1 MSLRLIF
8 KLFIVLLAA
17 GAALIAAMGWMHG
30 ASQPAAVLNPEYRKL
45 KNIAQATRGTVFK
58 TDGAAVEYV
67 LPSSASEVRILSNP
81 SLRDI
86 DGARREAK
94 ANPDRRW
101 QYALEVEEL
110 LGDGSRTRRVH
121 TFRRTLAEV
130 KLPGGATGSGSFY
143 LQNDGPTP
151 LSAAPLRLD
160 FAGGARPERLRVRL
174 LSADPD
180 IADVLLRV
188 ATPEPIAQR
197 TAETTWRR
205 LSEEQ
210 RVRLAAGNL
219 YPADLLEEQERANLL
234 GSRWRPV
241 GPSGDVAARDIY
253 VLDTQDR
260 GAPVEPQRPAV
271 VRTGPDRLAIIQL
284 PEQGGR
290 VRIQLEPL
298 ETGAATAAEK
308 VTIRWAGHSAFQRS
322 DSEVPWADGSFVH
335 DAKFGGGWLEIAS
348 RRLATVQVRLMN
360 EGAPEGTTI
369 TPPVRLQRGWAVER
383 SAALEFPISHVGN
396 MSTPLRVVLRRV
408 GPQDAVP
415 ANTPVQ
421 MALLGAQGQVL
432 RQVKVEMRLDKQVLA
447 WSQHDGLW
455 PELAGTRASELV
467 EAYFRLPP
475 EVVRVRISADDA
487 LLVNGYSRPPDLARA
502 VRTPEDTTAPDA
514 ALTAI
519 PAWFAL
525 QPVDAEARILNGQT
539 RLLTIQGRLP
549 DDRPDLPAGN
559 YTWEGFT
566 PVNNGAGRVFLAP
579 QEEGVPERIE
589 GLAGTYRLL
598 PASGLVNFVAEPG
611 RSTVPVHLAWTTDAA
626 RTFNYSVAL
635 DGQAWSAGAA
645 SGIAGEILLPAISP
659 GAHRIQVTTDAPV
672 RWLATHLQKGTPWV
686 KRLAFR
692 FDKPLQFEIERTT
705 AEPEFLSVRLYRPA
719 GSVSR
724 MRVRIA
730 IDAPAN
736 SNQVGPFPGWL
747 FSQRVHDVRPAGQ
760 FVLPVAETAGEKSD
774 VGQTFFVPFPKDA
787 PQGRYRVTLSPEG
800 GSSWIAPSRI
810 TPGLTPKPKLIM
822 ESFRNGE

>member
-17 GAALIAAMGWMHG
+17 VAALMAATTWMRG
-30 ASQPAAVLNPEYRKL
+30 DPQPEAVLNPEYREL
-45 KNIAQATRGTVFK
+45 KDIAQMTRGSVVRA
-58 TDGAAVEYV
+58 GGLAVEYV
-67 LPSSASEVRILSNP
+67 LPPSASEVRILSNP

-86 DGARREAK
+86 EDARREAK

-101 QYALEVEEL
+101 QYALEVEEV
-110 LGDGSRTRRVH
+110 LGDGSRRKQVH
-121 TFRRTLAEV
+121 TFRRMLAEV
-130 KLPGGATGSGSFY
+130 NLPGGGAGSGSFY
-143 LQNDGPTP
+143 LQKDGPTP
-151 LSAAPLRLD
+151 LAAAPLRLD

-174 LSADPD
+174 VSADSD
-180 IADVLLRV
+180 IADILLRV

-210 RVRLAAGNL
+210 RARLAAGNL
-219 YPADLLEEQERANLL
+219 YPADLLDEQERANLL

-241 GPSGDVAARDIY
+241 GPSGDVEARDIY

-271 VRTGPDRLAIIQL
+271 VRTGPDRLAIVQL

-290 VRIQLEPL
+290 VRVQLEPL
-298 ETGAATAAEK
+298 EAGPATAADK

-322 DSEVPWADGSFVH
+322 ASKLPWAAGAFTH

-348 RRLATVQVRLMN
+348 GRPSAVRVRLLN
-360 EGAPEGTTI
+360 EGEPEGTDI

-383 SAALEFPISHVGN
+383 SAALELPISHVAG
-396 MSTPLRVVLRRV
+396 MATPLRLVLRRI
-408 GPQDAVP
+408 GSHDALP
-415 ANTPVQ
+415 AGAPVQ
-421 MALLGAQGQVL
+421 MTLLGAQGQVV
-432 RQVKVEMRLDKQVLA
+432 RQVQVDMRPDKQPVP

-455 PELAGTRASELV
+455 PELPGARVSEPV
-467 EAYFRLPP
+467 EAFFRLPP

-487 LLVNGYSRPPDLARA
+487 VLVNGYSRPPDLARA

-525 QPVDAEARILNGQT
+525 QPDDAEARILNSQT
-539 RLLTIQGRLP
+539 RLLTIQERLP
-549 DDRPDLPAGN
+549 DDRPDLLAGD
-559 YTWEGFT
+559 YTWESFT

-579 QEEGVPERIE
+579 REEGVPERIE
-589 GLAGTYRLL
+589 GLTGTYRPL
-598 PASGLVNFVAEPG
+598 PASGLVNFLAEPG
-611 RSTVPVHLAWTTDAA
+611 RSSVPVHLAWAADAA
-626 RTFNYSVAL
+626 RTFNYSVSL

-645 SGIAGEILLPAISP
+645 SGIAGEIALPAISA
-659 GAHRIQVTTDAPV
+659 GAHRIQVTAETPV
-672 RWLATHLQKGTPWV
+672 RWFANHLQGGTPWV

-705 AEPEFLSVRLYRPA
+705 AEPEFLSVRLFRPA
-719 GSVSR
+719 GNVSR
-724 MRVRIA
+724 MRVRVA

-747 FSQRVHDVRPAGQ
+747 FFQRVHDVRPSGQ

-774 VGQTFFVPFPKDA
+774 AGQPFFIPFPKGA
-787 PQGRYRVTLSPEG
+787 PRGRYRVTLSPEG
-800 GSSWIAPSRI
+800 GPSWIAASRI
-810 TPGLTPKPKLIM
+810 TPGLAPKPKLIM
-822 ESFRNGE
+822 ESTRNGE